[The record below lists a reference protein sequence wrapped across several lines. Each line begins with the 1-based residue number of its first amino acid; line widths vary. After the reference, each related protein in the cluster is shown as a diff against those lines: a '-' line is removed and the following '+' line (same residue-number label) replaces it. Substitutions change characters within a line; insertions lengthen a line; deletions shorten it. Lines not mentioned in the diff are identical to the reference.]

1 MKAYFSQCP
10 RCGVKSLENLSTF
23 SHCVNC
29 LFAADRYV
37 DRDAGFFEAVKI
49 EKTIDPISAPEK
61 QENLFERQVA

>member
-1 MKAYFSQCP
+1 
-10 RCGVKSLENLSTF
+10 
-23 SHCVNC
+23 VNC